1 MALTNLWGSF
11 FSRVEQVN
19 GKQVAM
25 VRPFRRGLR
34 NTVGLHIGAP
44 VPADQVEPE
53 LLQQRVAQLLQ
64 EPVS

>member
-1 MALTNLWGSF
+1 
-11 FSRVEQVN
+11 
-19 GKQVAM
+19 
-25 VRPFRRGLR
+25 LR